1 MILTDLTNTD
11 ERYDL
16 ILADPPWQQKRGQ
29 GNKTARP
36 ATAGKPLDYATLTL
50 PEIAE
55 HLLWAS
61 RLLPYEGGGT
71 IPLDDRK
78 ISGTGTADG

>member
-61 RLLPYEGGGT
+61 RLLPYEGGYYSFGQ
-71 IPLDDRK
+71 
-78 ISGTGTADG
+78 